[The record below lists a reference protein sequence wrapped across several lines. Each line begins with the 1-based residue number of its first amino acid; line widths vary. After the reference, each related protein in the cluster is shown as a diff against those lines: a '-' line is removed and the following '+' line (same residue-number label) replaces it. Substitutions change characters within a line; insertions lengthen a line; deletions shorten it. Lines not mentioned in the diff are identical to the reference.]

1 MERSDPTPVPAH
13 RARRG
18 MDGRVP
24 PEEDDKAEP
33 QAESA
38 ERSEASEPAAAP
50 ASEPAA
56 SEASDPA
63 SDEAKDEEPA
73 PRTSS
78 PRLSARLRPARPE
91 IDEGEG
97 AAYLPKLPWAWILG
111 GLGLVLVFVAVYRI
125 RDAQRTE
132 SLRTELLETHAR
144 DLGDLTTRYRT
155 FRERLERWTI
165 EAAEAGEPER
175 WVDPRL
181 RIAGLHGGESGGS
194 EGIYLRVMAEYAT
207 SAEGIEA
214 SALSMETDALTRCL
228 GIAPASARSLYES
241 GQFLMP
247 AFVDGIETETDL
259 LRLRL
264 YDEQMAN
271 AIASDVPV
279 LGTLMQAQYFLLVIQ
294 QGENRRDAPVDVYLW
309 DLRTEQQLL
318 RARFTGRGVLIP
330 VRIDALLPGI
340 DMPPPPEGRPSTS
353 SGGAHDCSIAAQ
365 IKGLTGEAPV
375 SVGSGTA
382 AILRG
387 TEEDAEAAEAAE
399 GEGGTPPA
407 EGAPAEGAAP
417 TEGAATGGAA
427 PTESAAPVE
436 TPAPPAE

>member
-1 MERSDPTPVPAH
+1 VST
-13 RARRG
+13 
-18 MDGRVP
+18 
-24 PEEDDKAEP
+24 EDETGSNG
-33 QAESA
+33 ESA
-38 ERSEASEPAAAP
+38 AT
-50 ASEPAA
+50 AA
-56 SEASDPA
+56 SNG
-63 SDEAKDEEPA
+63 
-73 PRTSS
+73 
-78 PRLSARLRPARPE
+78 PRLPARLKPARPE
-91 IDEGEG
+91 LDEGEG

-111 GLGLVLVFVAVYRI
+111 GIGLVVAFGAVYELR
-125 RDAQRTE
+125 ATQRTE
-132 SLRTELLETHAR
+132 GLRAELLETHAR
-144 DLGDLTTRYRT
+144 ELGDLTTRYRT

-181 RIAGLHGGESGGS
+181 SIAGLHGGDSGGG
-194 EGIYLRVMAEYAT
+194 EGIYLRLMAEYAT
-207 SAEGIEA
+207 TAEGIEG

-247 AFVDGIETETDL
+247 TFVDGIREESDL

-330 VRIDALLPGI
+330 VRIDALLPGV
-340 DMPPPPEGRPSTS
+340 DMPPPPPGRPSTS

-365 IKGLTGEAPV
+365 IKALTGEAPV

-382 AILRG
+382 SLLRSTE
-387 TEEDAEAAEAAE
+387 TEEEAED
-399 GEGGTPPA
+399 
-407 EGAPAEGAAP
+407 GAPSEPAAGP
-417 TEGAATGGAA
+417 ATETAPSGAATTPPEPAA
-427 PTESAAPVE
+427 
-436 TPAPPAE
+436 PAPPG

>member
-1 MERSDPTPVPAH
+1 MDAPVPQ
-13 RARRG
+13 G
-18 MDGRVP
+18 DETEGREKP
-24 PEEDDKAEP
+24 SQEGHAG
-33 QAESA
+33 
-38 ERSEASEPAAAP
+38 AP
-50 ASEPAA
+50 ASAEPADGA
-56 SEASDPA
+56 KREGDASDAAPSDAAANDADDDPA
-63 SDEAKDEEPA
+63 GSATPKPQA
-73 PRTSS
+73 PR
-78 PRLSARLRPARPE
+78 LAARLTPARPE
-91 IDEGEG
+91 VDEGEG
-97 AAYLPKLPWAWILG
+97 AAYLPRLPWAWILG
-111 GLGLVLVFVAVYRI
+111 GLGLVLVFVVVYRI
-125 RDAQRTE
+125 RDTQRTE
-132 SLRTELLETHAR
+132 ALRTELLETHAH

-194 EGIYLRVMAEYAT
+194 EGLYLRLLAENARD
-207 SAEGIEA
+207 AEHIEA

-247 AFVDGIETETDL
+247 SFVDGIRDETDL

-318 RARFTGRGVLIP
+318 RARLQGHGVLIP
-330 VRIDALLPGI
+330 VRIDSLLPGI
-340 DMPPPPEGRPSTS
+340 VMPPPPEGRPSAT

-365 IKGLTGEAPV
+365 IKALTGEAPV

-387 TEEDAEAAEAAE
+387 DGEAAETAE
-399 GEGGTPPA
+399 GTPEGTAPTEGTPEGTAPAEATPAPEGTPPA
-407 EGAPAEGAAP
+407 EAPAPAETPP
-417 TEGAATGGAA
+417 TE
-427 PTESAAPVE
+427 
-436 TPAPPAE
+436 